1 MRAGLAALVALA
13 AFALGSPAS
22 AFERQWHVGIDG
34 GYANLFEDGA
44 SGYGGG
50 AHLSYG
56 LSDAFNALL
65 EVDVTRHPS
74 ERVTVWS
81 GTVGAA
87 YTLDIARVVPYLGVL
102 GGAYKLAGDLSKF
115 APGVKGIAGLDY
127 QLDRHWAVGLELS
140 MQGIF
145 ASAPV
150 GTLAYATT
158 FLRAEYIWGF

>member
-1 MRAGLAALVALA
+1 MRRGFAALTALA
-13 AFALGSPAS
+13 TLGLGSSAS

-56 LSDAFNALL
+56 ISDAFNALL
-65 EVDVTRHPS
+65 EADVTRHPS
-74 ERVTVWS
+74 PGITVWS

-102 GGAYKLAGDLSKF
+102 GGVYKLAGEVSTF
-115 APGVKGIAGLDY
+115 APGVKGVA
-127 QLDRHWAVGLELS
+127 
-140 MQGIF
+140 
-145 ASAPV
+145 
-150 GTLAYATT
+150 
-158 FLRAEYIWGF
+158 